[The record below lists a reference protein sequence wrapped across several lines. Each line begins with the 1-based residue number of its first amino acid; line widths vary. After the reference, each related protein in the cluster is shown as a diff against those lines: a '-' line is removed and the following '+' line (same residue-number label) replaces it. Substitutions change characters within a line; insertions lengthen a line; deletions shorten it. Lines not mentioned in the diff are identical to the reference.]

1 MQIRVLGAHNLQ
13 SNCTRQSAYLVDGVL
28 AVDMGGFSSALSPAE
43 QGQILAVLL
52 THRHFDHIRDIPTL
66 ALMTL
71 DDPRQIDVYS
81 LPETLEGVQA
91 HLIDGD
97 IYPDFTKKLTDAPPK
112 YRFNPVEP
120 GVRFQ
125 VLNYEVKAIPQ
136 PHPVSSVGY
145 VIKSDSG
152 SCWAYTGD
160 TGGNLLP
167 FFQENELV
175 PQVLFV
181 DVTFPNRSEFLAK
194 LTGHLT
200 PNLLREQVAEAKEA
214 KLSLPRMVAVH
225 INVPNRE
232 EVIGEVRSLANE
244 LGIDLSPGA
253 EGMVIEL

>member
-1 MQIRVLGAHNLQ
+1 M
-13 SNCTRQSAYLVDGVL
+13 
-28 AVDMGGFSSALSPAE
+28 E
-43 QGQILAVLL
+43 
-52 THRHFDHIRDIPTL
+52 
-66 ALMTL
+66 
-71 DDPRQIDVYS
+71 
-81 LPETLEGVQA
+81 PE
-91 HLIDGD
+91 
-97 IYPDFTKKLTDAPPK
+97 
-112 YRFNPVEP
+112 
-120 GVRFQ
+120 VRFK

-136 PHPVSSVGY
+136 PHPVASVGF

-152 SCWAYTGD
+152 GCWAYTGD

-167 FFQENELV
+167 FFQDSELV

-200 PNLLREQVAEAKEA
+200 PNLLRDQVAEAKKA

-244 LGIDLSPGA
+244 LGLDLSPGT